1 MRCCQEM
8 LKEEARILYAARRDS
23 RKNRDDLLLSHMA
36 EVTAILRTLHSR
48 GREEWNH
55 LFEQKQRTIGLILL
69 VALGLADEVQVD
81 SLQGLRSVLLQESP

>member
-1 MRCCQEM
+1 MLLRDAQE
-8 LKEEARILYAARRDS
+8 ETQILYAARRDS

-55 LFEQKQRTIGLILL
+55 LFFEQKQKTIALILM

-81 SLQGLRSVLLQESP
+81 SLQGLKSVLLQESP